1 MVEVED
7 NATQSDNVDR
17 DSLEEFVTKE
27 AEITEEEAEKL
38 LGGKANVYIDIDGK
52 WKLELDDNGLND
64 ETDDHTEESISK
76 VDKDTDAAVEQE
88 EEDEN
93 FEVKWCTPVAVRSDD
108 SSSEDEKGKSYVPA
122 PQRPDHKFSDGI
134 VWETIEELDEEETE
148 SEVNIK
154 PLMND
159 VQEVSEKGMEKQK
172 LVHVSPRPH
181 PTHPVSSVKG
191 MKHGEEE
198 GGMTGP
204 TFHQLTEVEG
214 LPTRTAEIIAARS
227 LQSENTFWTEKIMK
241 PDEYEAMH
249 EEMAN
254 ISVRN
259 LASFWETLSKQLE
272 GKTVRHNDSPT
283 IKKKWSSMPELKVV
297 KRKMPEAP
305 TQQKIRKI
313 ENDPGIEVDIVKSDS
328 IVNDV
333 DLCRSVSI
341 KDRKV
346 MFESLDRQSKR
357 EKMKQWSSMPSLKP
371 ERKLPSLEKNKV
383 RWDDGKVQEWPE
395 EIRPRSQA
403 TMRNVPDHG
412 FSLARPQSPL
422 LVTNEVRSPG
432 RDEVH
437 SSSDSVCSSLTSSST
452 VVPTTTATDLI
463 SLLDDSAG
471 EIYTGAGQ
479 ETQLFV
485 VENGTEVPLTPLSIR
500 KTLFESGDFKASE
513 TVVGRQSRSWEGAET
528 ASRRSSGIY
537 RDVEGEEEGHKVF
550 QNTSV
555 SLPLEMVKS
564 STLAYIEEEK
574 DVLQNINIVKSV
586 KQKFLRP

>member
-1 MVEVED
+1 M
-7 NATQSDNVDR
+7 
-17 DSLEEFVTKE
+17 
-27 AEITEEEAEKL
+27 
-38 LGGKANVYIDIDGK
+38 GGKANVYIDIDGK
-52 WKLELDDNGLND
+52 WKLELDDSGLND
-64 ETDDHTEESISK
+64 ETDDHNEEGISE
-76 VDKDTDAAVEQE
+76 VDKNAESAVEQE
-88 EEDEN
+88 EEEEEEEDDN
-93 FEVKWCTPVAVRSDD
+93 FEVKWCTPVTVRSDE
-108 SSSEDEKGKSYVPA
+108 SSSEEEKGKAYVPA

-148 SEVNIK
+148 SEANTK
-154 PLMND
+154 PPMND

-172 LVHVSPRPH
+172 LVPVSPRPH
-181 PTHPVSSVKG
+181 PTHPMSSVKG
-191 MKHGEEE
+191 MKHGEKE
-198 GGMTGP
+198 GGITGGP

-214 LPTRTAEIIAARS
+214 LPTRTGEIIAARS
-227 LQSENTFWTEKIMK
+227 LQSENTFWTEKTMK

-272 GKTVRHNDSPT
+272 GNTVRHNDSPT

-313 ENDPGIEVDIVKSDS
+313 ENAPGIEVDIVKSDS

-346 MFESLDRQSKR
+346 MFETLDRQSKR

-403 TMRNVPDHG
+403 TMKNVTDHG
-412 FSLARPQSPL
+412 FSLPRPQSPL

-432 RDEVH
+432 RDDLH

-452 VVPTTTATDLI
+452 VVPTTAATDLI
-463 SLLDDSAG
+463 FLQDAATG

-500 KTLFESGDFKASE
+500 KTLFESGDFEASE
-513 TVVGRQSRSWEGAET
+513 TVTGRQSRSWEGAET
-528 ASRRSSGIY
+528 SSRRTHRSSGIHG
-537 RDVEGEEEGHKVF
+537 DTEGEEEGQEVY

-555 SLPLEMVKS
+555 SLPLELVKS
-564 STLAYIEEEK
+564 SNLAYIEEEK